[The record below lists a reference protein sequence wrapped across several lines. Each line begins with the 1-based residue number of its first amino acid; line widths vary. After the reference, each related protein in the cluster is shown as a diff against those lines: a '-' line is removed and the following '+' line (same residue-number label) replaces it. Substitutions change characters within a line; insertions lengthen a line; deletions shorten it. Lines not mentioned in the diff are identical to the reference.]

1 MIIKRKLKNFSR
13 SNGRDLIE
21 HFAVKRFS
29 IIEEEQ
35 REYGLKR
42 SILKSI
48 VKGRNKISES
58 FSKSVFGKNKIKSL
72 EKDIEKSISKRDK
85 LKKEIDELDK
95 NDLLR
100 NSSVEKN
107 LKENIPNRTYFID
120 AENSGMNHNK
130 SLRNPSEKAEYRG
143 HLKFL
148 GSKDKAVFEN
158 SDDSILFDRKSGGNA
173 SLAHEIGHVLN
184 RRSNNKSLSEA
195 DKIAS
200 ISITKYNNIIDN
212 PDINETKIFPSK
224 RRNNYISNS
233 IINNEKNATKTG
245 LKQLKES
252 GASSKEL
259 NVAKKVLNKSI
270 EHYKEGGKIYKNRS
284 AINRIKSYRNK
295 SDN

>member
-72 EKDIEKSISKRDK
+72 
-85 LKKEIDELDK
+85 
-95 NDLLR
+95 
-100 NSSVEKN
+100 
-107 LKENIPNRTYFID
+107 
-120 AENSGMNHNK
+120 
-130 SLRNPSEKAEYRG
+130 RNPSEKAEYRS